1 MSQQQPLDDWKSYF
15 TKESLASKTT
25 SYQSD
30 FGKFFGCCCF
40 NGKLMLAL
48 AVGFWA
54 FGLVPIENLI
64 VFSCLSFHSTP
75 F

>member
-1 MSQQQPLDDWKSYF
+1 MTGISILPKSPLGIKDDF
-15 TKESLASKTT
+15 
-25 SYQSD
+25 YQSD

-40 NGKLMLAL
+40 NGKLMLVSLSAL
-48 AVGFWA
+48 GIWA
-54 FGLVPIENLI
+54 GTIENLI